1 MKIDF
6 NRKYNTIAFYT
17 IVVIAIA
24 AAIVLM
30 IANIPALAAI
40 CSKIIK
46 LLMPF
51 LLAFGFAYILSP
63 ILEASE
69 RLLRKLS
76 KDRLSRKAV
85 RMLSV
90 AVTYLTAIL
99 ILVVFFSI
107 VIPQLAASIASLGPI
122 LTDWALTAE
131 KWINGL
137 IQEYQSVYLGEGEL
151 FPMLLEKISAS
162 LEDFITA
169 LSSSASGALTAIA
182 QGVASVTT
190 GLYNFILAV
199 IISVYILASKE
210 TFFAQGRKILSA
222 VLPLSAVNK
231 LRDILSKSNTI
242 FIGFIGGKLLDS
254 AIIGV
259 LCFLIMSV
267 FRWPYAVLISVIVGV
282 TNVIPYFGAIIGG
295 AISFLI
301 LLIVDPWTALWFAI
315 MVFILQQIDGNI
327 IGPKILGDST
337 GLSPFWVI
345 FSITVFGSFW
355 GVFGMF
361 IGVPLFAV
369 IHYLIS
375 ELSAYLLSK
384 KNLPVDTASYG
395 NEDYNA
401 FREEALLAIEKK
413 KSSKS
418 RSRGKNK

>member
-17 IVVIAIA
+17 VVVIAIA

-40 CSKIIK
+40 CSRIIK

-63 ILEASE
+63 ILKTSE
-69 RLLRKLS
+69 NLLRKIT
-76 KDRLSRKAV
+76 KDSLSRKAI
-85 RMLSV
+85 RMISV

-107 VIPQLAASIASLGPI
+107 VIPQLAASITSLGPI
-122 LTDWALTAE
+122 LTAWALTAE

-137 IQEYQSVYLGEGEL
+137 MQDYQSVYLGEGEI
-151 FPMLLEKISAS
+151 FSIILEKISAS
-162 LEDFITA
+162 LEDLITA
-169 LSSSASGALTAIA
+169 LSASASGAITTIA
-182 QGVASVTT
+182 QGVASFTT

-210 TFFAQGRKILSA
+210 TFFAQGKKILSA
-222 VLPLSAVNK
+222 ILPIPAVNK
-231 LRDILSKSNTI
+231 IRDILTKSNKI

-295 AISFLI
+295 VISFLI

-315 MVFILQQIDGNI
+315 MVLILQQIDGNI

-375 ELSAYLLSK
+375 EISAYLLSK

-395 NEDYNA
+395 NDDYNS
-401 FREEALLAIEKK
+401 FRQETLLALEKK
-413 KSSKS
+413 KADK
-418 RSRGKNK
+418 RNRKEKK